1 VSAPVDV
8 LDVPTLIAEMR
19 RQAAQRNATWP
30 CILLKDL
37 VPLLDHVGV
46 LIAADRE
53 YDNAIAAAK
62 ELNRKVAESGWF
74 EVEFDALR
82 KSGERVVRAKMRREE
97 ALDVIGGAA

>member
-1 VSAPVDV
+1 MSAPADV
-8 LDVPTLIAEMR
+8 LAVLKAAADRALIDGEGADVALHMDVCRTHDAVAE
-19 RQAAQRNATWP
+19 
-30 CILLKDL
+30 
-37 VPLLDHVGV
+37 

-53 YDNAIAAAK
+53 YDDAIAAAK

-82 KSGERVVRAKMRREE
+82 KSGVRIVRAPMRRAK